1 MLIALGSLTVWHAR
15 LISKGETSIEANIN
29 KAETKRLAEKN
40 KVIVFYP
47 YHIVKCV
54 CKLLPVSLSF
64 LYSEVEPYLLLL
76 KKMFTVVYWHE
87 VWIQHTMLAEIKSF
101 RI

>member
-1 MLIALGSLTVWHAR
+1 MCCENVKNPNKYNWQNMHETTIKNLWFETFPVPGVLIALGSLTLWHAR
-15 LISKGETSIEANIN
+15 LISRGETSIEANIN

-54 CKLLPVSLSF
+54 
-64 LYSEVEPYLLLL
+64 Y
-76 KKMFTVVYWHE
+76 M
-87 VWIQHTMLAEIKSF
+87 
-101 RI
+101 

>member
-1 MLIALGSLTVWHAR
+1 MFGVMWVENVKIPNKYNWQNIHETITKSLWYETFLVPGVLIALGSLTLWHAR
-15 LISKGETSIEANIN
+15 LISRGETSIEANIN

-54 CKLLPVSLSF
+54 C
-64 LYSEVEPYLLLL
+64 
-76 KKMFTVVYWHE
+76 M
-87 VWIQHTMLAEIKSF
+87 
-101 RI
+101 